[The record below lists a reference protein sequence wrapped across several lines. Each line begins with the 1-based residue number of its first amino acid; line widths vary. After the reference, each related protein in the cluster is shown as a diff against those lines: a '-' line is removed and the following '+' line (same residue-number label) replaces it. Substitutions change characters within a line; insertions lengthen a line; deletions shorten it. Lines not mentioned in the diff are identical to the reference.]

1 MASCGSSRHTV
12 GTSNLSEDRGIGSQD
27 CVEEELCLQFSLH
40 SCCWG
45 RVGRGGGGRGPFSCL
60 VLGQVWA
67 GSRRVSHLPLGYG
80 LQPRTTSHPQ
90 RCGPKQN
97 SRERPGELWG
107 SRSPRKLCT
116 CLHRAPQ
123 PGTWCGPRAYPT
135 HPRACQVPPPLLSAV
150 HIPPSALGGLP
161 ALPGHIQTQPL
172 SSESKELAGPAP
184 AQLPGLPKG

>member
-1 MASCGSSRHTV
+1 MAPCGSSRHSV

-45 RVGRGGGGRGPFSCL
+45 GGVAPSPAWSLDRCGL
-60 VLGQVWA
+60 

-97 SRERPGELWG
+97 SRERPGELWA

-123 PGTWCGPRAYPT
+123 PGTWSGPRAHST
-135 HPRACQVPPPLLSAV
+135 HPRACQVPSPLLSAV
-150 HIPPSALGGLP
+150 HTPLYALGGLP

-172 SSESKELAGPAP
+172 SSESTELAGPAP
-184 AQLPGLPKG
+184 AQLPGLPEG